1 MGVVGMA
8 RRQETDASAEAE
20 GAQETESGAPEVLVR
35 LILRDMPVAGLREL
49 AGDLGLTIQGWRR
62 EKAPRNL
69 LVRDI
74 EREVRRSPVW
84 FDLILRVFA
93 DQARDLLRTVEEAT
107 VAELRAGLDDLR
119 TRYPAGWLAAS
130 LLLDGRKSVR
140 RMAEAVA
147 LADTPTGTRE
157 EAAARP
163 AGAPGGPAGSVS
175 RQDPEAPVRR
185 RTEGGTRTLRRQLAR
200 VRGELSRT
208 QRDLAREHEKLE
220 RACEE
225 RDRLRQQAG
234 AAGQEIGDLRKRVAS
249 LEEENRRLR
258 AALEA
263 GGPHI
268 LGQEV
273 VREREAKLESAY
285 RSLQRLETENEGL
298 RWQNEYLAYRIGEEQ
313 QRNARL
319 RAALERMSARLTVG
333 ANADRAPSPDHRV
346 TGSPA
351 AAESEG
357 AGPEDEGRLPGIYQ
371 GVLRFAY
378 DGPDGYL
385 GLSRGFRL
393 LVPAAVVRRL
403 DLVDGDLVEV
413 TLGPGRSVN
422 LDLVGPVDREE
433 GLGVVRRVGLP
444 GTAAQDPAGRDAG
457 RATAGAPPVA
467 WQLLN
472 LMRRPV
478 AWVSEAEAARV
489 GLADGDVV
497 GYVRPVPG
505 GGGAT
510 PEGYG
515 VTPGGQRGGAEGRGA
530 AGLHSP
536 APGLPALPLARV
548 VRRHPDGLALAPAE
562 GSTGSPGR
570 AAEEAGAAGAVGAA
584 GAAKPRRPRLR
595 RREERVAGRQL
606 RRPDSLPLAGRTI
619 LVVGGDSFH
628 VSYRALIE
636 KLGGEFIGQGAEADI
651 HLGAGRAKSADGVVV
666 VAPYASHKME
676 GVVEA
681 ALEAVGRAH
690 CLVRSATKGR
700 RGLLEA
706 LKKLPFW
713 PREPR
718 EGVRAPSA

>member
-1 MGVVGMA
+1 MA
-8 RRQETDASAEAE
+8 KRQATDASAEAE
-20 GAQETESGAPEVLVR
+20 GTKETKFSAPEVLAR
-35 LILRDMPVAGLREL
+35 LILGDMPVARLREL

-62 EKAPRNL
+62 EKAPRDL
-69 LVRDI
+69 LVRTI
-74 EREVRRSPVW
+74 EREVRQSPVCLE
-84 FDLILRVFA
+84 FILGAFA
-93 DQARDLLRTVEEAT
+93 DQARDLLRTVREAT
-107 VAELRAGLDDLR
+107 VAELRAGFDDLKA
-119 TRYPAGWLAAS
+119 RYPAGWLTAC

-140 RMAEAVA
+140 RMA
-147 LADTPTGTRE
+147 DTVGLLDTTGGTRE
-157 EAAARP
+157 EAAVCP
-163 AGAPGGPAGSVS
+163 ASAPGGPAGSAT
-175 RQDPEAPVRR
+175 RPDPEALAPHEPE
-185 RTEGGTRTLRRQLAR
+185 TAKTLRRQLAR
-200 VRGELSRT
+200 ARGELART
-208 QRDLAREHEKLE
+208 QRDLAREREKLE

-234 AAGQEIGDLRKRVAS
+234 TAGQEIGELRKRVAS
-249 LEEENRRLR
+249 LEEQNVRLR
-258 AALEA
+258 AALET
-263 GGPHI
+263 GGPRI
-268 LGQEV
+268 LGTDV
-273 VREREAKLESAY
+273 VREREDRLEAAY

-298 RWQNEYLAYRIGEEQ
+298 RRQNDYLAHRIGEEQ
-313 QRNARL
+313 QKNARL
-319 RAALERMSARLTVG
+319 RAALERMSARLAAGPQTH
-333 ANADRAPSPDHRV
+333 RAS
-346 TGSPA
+346 SPA
-351 AAESEG
+351 TGTTAPPGAAETEG

-378 DGPDGYL
+378 DGPDGHL

-433 GLGVVRRVGLP
+433 GLGVVRRVSLSEN
-444 GTAAQDPAGRDAG
+444 AAQDPDGPDAG
-457 RATAGAPPVA
+457 RATAAAPPVA

-478 AWVSEAEAARV
+478 AWLSEAEATRV

-497 GYVRPVPG
+497 GYIRPVPG

-515 VTPGGQRGGAEGRGA
+515 VTLGGYRAGAEGRGA

-548 VRRHPDGLALAPAE
+548 VRRHPDGLVLAPAE
-562 GSTGSPGR
+562 ENTGTPGR
-570 AAEEAGAAGAVGAA
+570 AVGEAGAAGAT
-584 GAAKPRRPRLR
+584 KPRRPRLR

-606 RRPDSLPLAGRTI
+606 RRPDTLPLAGRTI

-628 VSYRALIE
+628 VSYRELIE
-636 KLGGEFIGQGAEADI
+636 RLGGRFIGQGAEADI
-651 HLGAGRAKSADGVVV
+651 HLAAGRAKSADGVVV

-681 ALEAVGRAH
+681 ALVAVGRAD

-718 EGVRAPSA
+718 EEVRVPSA